1 MTKEPRTERDGP
13 PIWVGAL
20 GWSLLL
26 TVECFGMMSM
36 GLGGAPF
43 NYFFDD
49 QMMRALALAT
59 LAGAAACSFLLML
72 PKGHGGSGKERT
84 SRLSRAVR
92 SRAARGLVLALIG
105 IPLWSLWPTYHLL
118 AGLEQMEIH
127 GDPARIEAHA
137 GSANRPGGMYCIVNR
152 LGRRPGGEWIVWAR
166 KESVAEVK
174 KILTDEGFIVD
185 MKEK

>member
-1 MTKEPRTERDGP
+1 MSKEPQTERDGSAA
-13 PIWVGAL
+13 WVGAL
-20 GWSLLL
+20 GWSLLF

-36 GLGGAPF
+36 GFGGAPF
-43 NYFFDD
+43 DYLFDA
-49 QMMRALALAT
+49 QTLRALALAT
-59 LAGAAACSFLLML
+59 LAVAAACSFLLIL

-84 SRLSRAVR
+84 RGLSRAVR

-105 IPLWSLWPTYHLL
+105 IPFWSLWPTYHLL

-137 GSANRPGGMYCIVNR
+137 GSANRPGGMYCI
-152 LGRRPGGEWIVWAR
+152 RRPGGQWIVWAR